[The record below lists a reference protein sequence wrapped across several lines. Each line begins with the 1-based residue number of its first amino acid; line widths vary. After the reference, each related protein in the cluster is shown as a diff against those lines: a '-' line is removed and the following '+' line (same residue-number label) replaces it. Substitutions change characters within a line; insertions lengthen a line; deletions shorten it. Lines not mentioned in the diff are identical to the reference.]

1 MVPGSTTPKTTSEI
15 LTVMFIDIV
24 GYTSTTA
31 RLNRESFNQLHDVFD
46 TLALPIFE
54 KYAGTVVKKIGDAFL
69 VTFKSP
75 TDAVLCGIEL
85 QGVFTQYNTTK
96 KPKYPLKIRVALH
109 TGEVL
114 LRNGDV
120 YGDAVNT
127 AARIE
132 GIAGPEE
139 IVFSETVFLSM
150 NKNEIP
156 FVHLGLRKLKG
167 LKYPVRM
174 FRVKGRYDEIMR
186 LRRIRRRKSR
196 QVKLFFLTFI
206 TLLFLSGLALF
217 AGWYLWNYSDLFSG
231 IRLV

>member
-15 LTVMFIDIV
+15 LTVMFIDMV

-31 RLNRESFNQLHDVFD
+31 RLNRESFSQLHDVFD
-46 TLALPIFE
+46 TLAIPIFE
-54 KYAGTVVKKIGDAFL
+54 KYTGTVVKKIGDAFL

-85 QGVFTQYNTTK
+85 QDTFGHYDNTK
-96 KPKYPLKIRVALH
+96 KPRYPIKIRVALH

-114 LRNGDV
+114 LRNGDI

-139 IVFSETVFLSM
+139 IIFSEAVFLSM

-156 FVHLGLRKLKG
+156 FVHLGTRKLKG

-174 FRVKGRYDEIMR
+174 FRVKGKYDEIMR
-186 LRRIRRRKSR
+186 LRRLRRKKSR
-196 QVKLFFLTFI
+196 QIKLFFLTFI

-217 AGWYLWNYSDLFSG
+217 ALWYLWTYSNLFSG
-231 IRLV
+231 IKFV